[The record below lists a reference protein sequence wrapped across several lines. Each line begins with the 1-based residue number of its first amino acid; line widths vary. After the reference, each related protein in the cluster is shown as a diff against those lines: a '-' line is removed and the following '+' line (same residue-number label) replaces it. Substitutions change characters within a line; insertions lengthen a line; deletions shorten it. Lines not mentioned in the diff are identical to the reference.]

1 MSTTP
6 IEDHALISDC
16 RSTAIIDRAGSV
28 EWLCWPRVDAP
39 SVFGRLLDPAA
50 GHWSIAPVAEAVVA
64 RRYVERT
71 MVLETRFVT
80 TTGTLVL
87 TDALSTGPGERGH
100 ELGHRSPRLLVRRLT
115 AEDGPVA
122 ASVDFDPRYGERR
135 RSPRPQHRGDALE
148 CEWAATAIAL
158 RCSPSL
164 AVTPG
169 R

>member
-50 GHWSIAPVAEAVVA
+50 GHWSIAPVA
-64 RRYVERT
+64 
-71 MVLETRFVT
+71 
-80 TTGTLVL
+80 
-87 TDALSTGPGERGH
+87 DA
-100 ELGHRSPRLLVRRLT
+100 
-115 AEDGPVA
+115 DGGA
-122 ASVDFDPRYGERR
+122 
-135 RSPRPQHRGDALE
+135 
-148 CEWAATAIAL
+148 AL
-158 RCSPSL
+158 RR
-164 AVTPG
+164 AHHGAGNEVRHHDRDPG